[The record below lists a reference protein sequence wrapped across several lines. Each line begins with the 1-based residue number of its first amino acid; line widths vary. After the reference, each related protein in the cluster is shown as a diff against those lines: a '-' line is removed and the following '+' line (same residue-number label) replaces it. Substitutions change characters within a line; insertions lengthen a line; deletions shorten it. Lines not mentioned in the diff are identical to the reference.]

1 MPRQG
6 FVAAM
11 GLGRSGVVTAG
22 IACLA
27 MAVVAVPAVPDAN
40 AAPAADRDATRVV
53 VCDQF
58 GASLSIRPTSFS
70 LSCEDR
76 DGLLTRLSWESWRK
90 GRANGRG
97 TFNYNTCQPSCASG
111 QRRATHA
118 SVSLTR
124 PTEQQ
129 GSRVFTR
136 VTVRFTDAV
145 GNRITKRYRAIAWNG
160 QD

>member
-11 GLGRSGVVTAG
+11 GLGRLGVVTAG

-27 MAVVAVPAVPDAN
+27 MAVLAAPAAN

-90 GRANGRG
+90 GRANGHG

-111 QRRATHA
+111 QRRTTHA

-124 PTEQQ
+124 PTEQK
-129 GSRVFTR
+129 GREVFTR

-145 GNRITKRYRAIAWNG
+145 GNRVTKRYRAIAWTG
-160 QD
+160 EG